1 MTHQHLKDPKIL
13 IMLTETQHQELLHEA
28 KKWKEHLTTYV
39 DSINELKNKFYKW
52 AAGKSGHD
60 VLVQIERYH
69 NQFHIQQINLHDLKH
84 SIRVHM
90 QEFKLSP
97 DADHFGK
104 HQQLEEQYDFLIN
117 DLDHLKADFI
127 AFIAD

>member
-1 MTHQHLKDPKIL
+1 
-13 IMLTETQHQELLHEA
+13 MLTETQHQELLHEA
-28 KKWKEHLTTYV
+28 KKWKEHLKTYV
-39 DSINELKNKFYKW
+39 DHINELKNNFYKW
-52 AAGKSGHD
+52 AAGKYDRD
-60 VLVQIERYH
+60 VLMQIERYH

-84 SIRVHM
+84 SIRLHM
-90 QEFKLSP
+90 REFKLSP

-104 HQQLEEQYDFLIN
+104 HHQLEEQYDFLIN